1 MGLSLNM
8 VGDEVTNFAHKLLL
22 TNRQIENLRKA
33 IANNSSNDTN
43 LSKTHL
49 SVYYNLV
56 NFLLDFLI
64 HY

>member
-1 MGLSLNM
+1 M

-43 LSKTHL
+43 LSKTQL
-49 SVYYNLV
+49 SIYYNLV
-56 NFLLDFLI
+56 NFLVDFLI
-64 HY
+64 HYQKQDYL